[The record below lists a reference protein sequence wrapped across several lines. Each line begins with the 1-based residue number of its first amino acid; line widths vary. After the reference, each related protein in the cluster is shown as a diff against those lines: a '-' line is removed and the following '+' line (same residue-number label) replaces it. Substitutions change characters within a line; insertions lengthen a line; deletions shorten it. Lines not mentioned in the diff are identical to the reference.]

1 MSYEKE
7 TCLII
12 YFIAIHFSYGSV
24 DHPVQE
30 KRFVV
35 PTVQETIT
43 IGQQQHVK
51 ECLSRPNLHIM

>member
-7 TCLII
+7 TCLIFH
-12 YFIAIHFSYGSV
+12 FIAIHFSYGSV

-35 PTVQETIT
+35 PIVQETI
-43 IGQQQHVK
+43 GQQRRVK
-51 ECLSRPNLHIM
+51 ECLLRPNLHIM

>member
-7 TCLII
+7 TCFIS
-12 YFIAIHFSYGSV
+12 YFIATHFSYGSV

-35 PTVQETIT
+35 PIV
-43 IGQQQHVK
+43 
-51 ECLSRPNLHIM
+51 

>member
-7 TCLII
+7 TFLIL
-12 YFIAIHFSYGSV
+12 YFIATHFSYGSV

-35 PTVQETIT
+35 PIVQETIT